1 MIVGGEDG
9 GRWTGGIGRQL
20 RAVLLNP
27 FTKQRLTTFISKE
40 DRSSIERLAQFI
52 DDGDVVPAVDR
63 RFALEDTA
71 DAIRQMEAG
80 TTRGKSVI
88 VVRTEGDDHDA

>member
-1 MIVGGEDG
+1 
-9 GRWTGGIGRQL
+9 
-20 RAVLLNP
+20 VLLSP

-40 DRSSIERLAQFI
+40 SHSSIERLAEFI
-52 DDGDVVPAVDR
+52 ETGDVAAAVDQ

-88 VVRTEGDDHDA
+88 VVRASGDDDGS